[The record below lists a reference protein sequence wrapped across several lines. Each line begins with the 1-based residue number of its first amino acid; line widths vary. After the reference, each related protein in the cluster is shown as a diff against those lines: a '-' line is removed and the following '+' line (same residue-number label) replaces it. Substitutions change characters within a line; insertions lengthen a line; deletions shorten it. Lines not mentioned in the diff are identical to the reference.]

1 MDLSKAVDALNHE
14 LLIVKLHA
22 YGFGKESL
30 MLLLSYLSNRW
41 QRTTINTSFRS
52 WTELIQGVPQGLV
65 LGPFLFNIYLND
77 SFFFLDWNVCNF
89 ADDATLFV
97 CNENLDFVLN
107 ELERKSNI
115 AIDWFQNNYM
125 KMNSDKCHLLVVGY
139 KFEKIWAKIGTDLI
153 WESNSVKLLGI
164 IIDNHLKY
172 DKHISFLCA
181 KANRKFSAVAKISH
195 YLTFHQEEH

>member
-1 MDLSKAVDALNHE
+1 MQKQVINHVNTFLSPYLCGYRKGFRTQYALFSLLEKWKKTIDNKRFARGVLMDLSKAVDALNHE

-77 SFFFLDWNVCNF
+77 SFFFLD
-89 ADDATLFV
+89 
-97 CNENLDFVLN
+97 
-107 ELERKSNI
+107 
-115 AIDWFQNNYM
+115 
-125 KMNSDKCHLLVVGY
+125 
-139 KFEKIWAKIGTDLI
+139 
-153 WESNSVKLLGI
+153 
-164 IIDNHLKY
+164 
-172 DKHISFLCA
+172 
-181 KANRKFSAVAKISH
+181 
-195 YLTFHQEEH
+195 